1 MHSAPDVPAERII
14 NNCSGKH
21 VGFLAVAI
29 HLEADP
35 ATYLEAD
42 GEVQLLVRSAIADM
56 TDTGFDDLGLGTDG
70 CSAPTV
76 HVSLSG
82 LATGLAR
89 VANPQALTAE
99 RAAACRRLTDA
110 AALERW
116 ASTTVR
122 NWDGHEVGHIEL
134 SPT

>member
-70 CSAPTV
+70 CSAP
-76 HVSLSG
+76 H
-82 LATGLAR
+82 R
-89 VANPQALTAE
+89 
-99 RAAACRRLTDA
+99 
-110 AALERW
+110 
-116 ASTTVR
+116 
-122 NWDGHEVGHIEL
+122 
-134 SPT
+134 